1 MKREENPWSEGILL
15 VCTKCSKSISSST
28 LKEEGNAGENLKMFL
43 KKSLKDSGD
52 GKKIRVVT
60 ASCLDV
66 CIDDFQAVTYAENA
80 GATETMILHPEKER
94 EELLTYLKEKARVF

>member
-1 MKREENPWSEGILL
+1 MKKEENPWSEGILL
-15 VCTKCSKSISSST
+15 ICTKCSKSISASE

-60 ASCLDV
+60 SSCLDV
-66 CIDDFQAVTYAENA
+66 CIDDFQAVTYASTA
-80 GATETMILHPEKER
+80 GTTETMILHPEKEK
-94 EELLTYLKEKARVF
+94 EELLEFLKSKVRGY